1 MIGTPPSNTQIT
13 ESFSVN
19 LLARPNTIFLVI
31 GDAHNAAA
39 VYDGDSAKARIS
51 GGNMI
56 RHAQR
61 ITEESACA
69 CEWNAAKEII
79 I

>member
-1 MIGTPPSNTQIT
+1 MHPSNTQCM
-13 ESFSVN
+13 ESFSAN
-19 LLARPNTIFLVI
+19 LLARPNTIFLVV

-39 VYDGDSAKARIS
+39 VNDGDSAKARIS
-51 GGNMI
+51 GGYMI
-56 RHAQR
+56 RHAKR

-69 CEWNAAKEII
+69 RERNTAKEII

>member
-1 MIGTPPSNTQIT
+1 MHPSNTQCM
-13 ESFSVN
+13 ESFSAN

-31 GDAHNAAA
+31 GDAYDTAPI
-39 VYDGDSAKARIS
+39 YDGDSAKAWIS
-51 GGNMI
+51 GGHMI

-69 CEWNAAKEII
+69 RERNTAKEII

>member
-1 MIGTPPSNTQIT
+1 MHPSNTQCM
-13 ESFSVN
+13 ESFSAN

-39 VYDGDSAKARIS
+39 VNDGNCTETRGS
-51 GGNMI
+51 GGRMI
-56 RHAQR
+56 RHAKR

-69 CEWNAAKEII
+69 RERNTAKEII